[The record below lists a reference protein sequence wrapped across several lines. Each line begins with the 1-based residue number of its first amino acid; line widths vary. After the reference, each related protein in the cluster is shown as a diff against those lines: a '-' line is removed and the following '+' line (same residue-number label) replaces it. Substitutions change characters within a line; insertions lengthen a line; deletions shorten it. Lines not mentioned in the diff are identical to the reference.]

1 MSTIISNVGAGKL
14 ANGLCLLPFV
24 PMQYPMRWLAA
35 GVKMQEDPKQ
45 RHRVDGA
52 DEKSEGEELSY
63 ELIYFIEV
71 HAPGHVQKRRDIGET
86 HKRKCVD
93 T

>member
-71 HAPGHVQKRRDIGET
+71 HAPGHVN
-86 HKRKCVD
+86 VD